1 MRALTTDEVT
11 GHGQHACTWH
21 EFGERIAL
29 AKASRAR
36 VGVHHALTFLSPRV
50 YEYKQHISHFT
61 HTHTHKSQKRV
72 ACRACVVW
80 TEGKAT
86 CPDVELFIH
95 ATCGLPEPRG
105 VAS

>member
-61 HTHTHKSQKRV
+61 HTHNSQKESRAVRV
-72 ACRACVVW
+72 CRVDG
-80 TEGKAT
+80 GKGDLPRRGAVHT
-86 CPDVELFIH
+86 CHLWI
-95 ATCGLPEPRG
+95 T
-105 VAS
+105 